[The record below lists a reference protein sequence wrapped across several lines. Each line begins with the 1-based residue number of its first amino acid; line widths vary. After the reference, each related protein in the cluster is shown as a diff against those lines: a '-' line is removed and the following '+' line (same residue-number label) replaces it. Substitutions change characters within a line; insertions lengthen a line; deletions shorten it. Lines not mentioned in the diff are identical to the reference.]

1 MAEEKKLNVAP
12 ATTERK
18 EPTYAELKNWCDQL
32 MMQRNQVAQ
41 RLNQVTDVINM
52 LPWLFEVLKSRDLFD
67 SEFVDYCKE
76 TIKAILLP
84 PPSKE
89 EPSKEEAEEETKK
102 N

>member
-12 ATTERK
+12 ATNERK
-18 EPTYAELKNWCDQL
+18 EPTYEELKNWCDQL

-52 LPWLFEVLKSRDLFD
+52 LPWLFEVVKNESLFD
-67 SEFVDYCKE
+67 SEFVTFCKD

-84 PPSKE
+84 P
-89 EPSKEEAEEETKK
+89 KEEAKEENKD
-102 N
+102 